1 MSPLSASV
9 GSILIFAPVVA
20 RSSLDIFIYIS
31 FCWCLLEMGG
41 RERKREKYAY
51 EEAHLSVPSD
61 VILWLS
67 KLVNLVNPRRLRVS
81 SSLLLGSMSIL
92 RWFYMRLYRY
102 WHLVLVLLFA
112 RRRRY
117 ETLFCERLVQNNNDD
132 SMMQTH
138 AHDATQIHERWWFPK
153 IYLRTPSERKPWEEH
168 LKPDFM

>member
-9 GSILIFAPVVA
+9 GSILTFAPVVA

-31 FCWCLLEMGG
+31 FCWCLLEMDGK
-41 RERKREKYAY
+41 REREKNTPMRKHTCPY
-51 EEAHLSVPSD
+51 HLTLYSD
-61 VILWLS
+61 YQNLWISLIRG
-67 KLVNLVNPRRLRVS
+67 VYVF
-81 SSLLLGSMSIL
+81 LLLSFL
-92 RWFYMRLYRY
+92 VRCRFWDDFMRLYRY

-153 IYLRTPSERKPWEEH
+153 IYLRTPSERKLWEEH